1 MHALQFL
8 FPSKRQRGEEE
19 RAVQLEDI
27 GCRSAKRSLS
37 ISEVHTV
44 FIPIPT
50 HTVLS
55 RYMYDTRR
63 VKLLTYH
70 RPPAIFPHSFS
81 FHCPFLSCPSYP

>member
-1 MHALQFL
+1 MSCSAGGHW
-8 FPSKRQRGEEE
+8 
-19 RAVQLEDI
+19 VQVCKVESFI
-27 GCRSAKRSLS
+27 P
-37 ISEVHTV
+37 EVHTV
-44 FIPIPT
+44 LISIPT

-81 FHCPFLSCPSYP
+81 FHCPFPSCPSYP

>member
-1 MHALQFL
+1 MSCSAGGHW
-8 FPSKRQRGEEE
+8 
-19 RAVQLEDI
+19 VQVCE
-27 GCRSAKRSLS
+27 AEFF

-44 FIPIPT
+44 LISIPT

-70 RPPAIFPHSFS
+70 RLPAIFPHSFS